1 MEVLATDLP
10 TRIDTAGF
18 ELSHCILY
26 VWKITEIKN
35 KSELSGKPTVLR
47 LLRMSARS
55 IGITVTLFLIH
66 TFSPKLRAMPTVN
79 S

>member
-26 VWKITEIKN
+26 VWIITEIKN
-35 KSELSGKPTVLR
+35 KSEL
-47 LLRMSARS
+47 
-55 IGITVTLFLIH
+55 
-66 TFSPKLRAMPTVN
+66 
-79 S
+79 